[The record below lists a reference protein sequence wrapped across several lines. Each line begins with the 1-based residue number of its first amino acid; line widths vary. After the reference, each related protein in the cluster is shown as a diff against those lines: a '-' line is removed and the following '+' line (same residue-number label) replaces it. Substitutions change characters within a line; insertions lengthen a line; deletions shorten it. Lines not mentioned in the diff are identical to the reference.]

1 MASKGGSLPLACVY
15 MIFGYILF
23 GIGFITILIRLYWL
37 AIVHIFKKL
46 KQLLCR
52 YDRLGAIV
60 LGSIVGFL
68 ILSGFCHIHNSNFYH
83 MFLPVFMLVF
93 WLIGSKRFIAFFE
106 PMFRKK
112 CIYLDPKTKTI
123 RECGLASPAYIG
135 SFFVYIVGCV
145 LGLMRF
151 AFKCVVIFTMMTYIS
166 LTVTGLHNDQY
177 CDSLAVA
184 KQMGKYC
191 IYVYMGVYILY
202 NIPNYIIDTLDDVS
216 SYKAFPINVLHAI
229 MSVFEKPIRKLAD
242 VFKFEISVYWTPL
255 PIFFLDYI
263 FAGKIIKLLHIIV
276 DKVLTQLDK
285 FIDVFRG
292 YNCSNATSAII
303 AMAVEMNKVFNE
315 KSEGDE
321 ESTST
326 DQSLSKDGFESCK
339 TIFNKYKQS
348 IIYTD
353 TSKEK
358 NLKTKIIEME
368 NKFSSNKQ
376 SSYTKES
383 IITDMREL
391 YKKDDNS
398 LTGLHAFFNNF
409 RKSDI
414 AKKYLGEI
422 PKEAEELLNQI
433 FDYNKQTDSEK
444 EYVYDKQEWIKSKDN
459 FIIKYIARMSSCT
472 VLAFMNIF
480 TNLVDSYG
488 NINRMKN
495 DVKVSIVAGLA
506 CWFACFVMMILVAT
520 RHGKLS

>member
-1 MASKGGSLPLACVY
+1 MASKGGSLGGAIAS
-15 MIFGYILF
+15 MIFGYIFFGF
-23 GIGFITILIRLYWL
+23 GIITILIRLYWL
-37 AIVHIFKKL
+37 ATVHIFKKL

-52 YDRLGAIV
+52 YDRLGAVV
-60 LGSIVGFL
+60 LGSIIGFL
-68 ILSGFCHIHNSNFYH
+68 ISYGFSHIYNNDLYYI
-83 MFLPVFMLVF
+83 LVILFMAIF

-166 LTVTGLHNDQY
+166 LTVTGMHNDKY

-202 NIPNYIIDTLDDVS
+202 NIPNYIIDTLDDAT

-242 VFKFEISVYWTPL
+242 VFKFEVGVYWTPL

-263 FAGKIIKLLHIIV
+263 FAGKIIKIFHEIV

-292 YNCSNATSAII
+292 YTCSNATSTII
-303 AMAVEMNKVFNE
+303 AMAVEMNKVLNE
-315 KSEGDE
+315 KSEEDG
-321 ESTST
+321 ESRSNKK
-326 DQSLSKDGFESCK
+326 SLSDDGFESCK

>member
-1 MASKGGSLPLACVY
+1 MASKGGSLGGAIAS

-37 AIVHIFKKL
+37 ATVHIFKKL

-52 YDRLGAIV
+52 YDRLGAVV
-60 LGSIVGFL
+60 LGSIIGFL
-68 ILSGFCHIHNSNFYH
+68 ISYGFSHIYNNDLYYI
-83 MFLPVFMLVF
+83 LVILFMAIF

-202 NIPNYIIDTLDDVS
+202 NIPNYIIDTLDDTT

-242 VFKFEISVYWTPL
+242 VFKFEIGVYWTPL

-263 FAGKIIKLLHIIV
+263 FAGKIIKKLHKIV

-292 YNCSNATSAII
+292 YNCSNATSTII
-303 AMAVEMNKVFNE
+303 AMAVEMNKFLNK
-315 KSEGDE
+315 KSDGDE

-326 DQSLSKDGFESCK
+326 NKSFWEDGFKSCK

-368 NKFSSNKQ
+368 NKFSLN
-376 SSYTKES
+376 KES
-383 IITDMREL
+383 YSKENIKENI
-391 YKKDDNS
+391 KDLFKEDKENK
-398 LTGLHAFFNNF
+398 TGLYAFINNF

-414 AKKYLGEI
+414 AKKYLGKI
-422 PKEAEELLNQI
+422 PKEAEELFEDI
-433 FDYNKQTDSEK
+433 FNFNEQTDSKK
-444 EYVYDKQEWIKSKDN
+444 EYVDDKQEWIKSKDN
-459 FIIKYIARMSSCT
+459 FIIKFLLKRSSCT

>member
-1 MASKGGSLPLACVY
+1 MASKGGSIPLACIY

-37 AIVHIFKKL
+37 ATVHIFKKL

-60 LGSIVGFL
+60 LGSIVGWL
-68 ILSGFCHIHNSNFYH
+68 ILSGVCHIHNSNFYH
-83 MFLPVFMLVF
+83 MFLPLFMLVF

-166 LTVTGLHNDQY
+166 LTVTGLHNDKY
-177 CDSLAVA
+177 CDSLSVA

-202 NIPNYIIDTLDDVS
+202 NIPNYIIDTLDDAT

-242 VFKFEISVYWTPL
+242 VFKFEIGVYWTPL

-263 FAGKIIKLLHIIV
+263 FAGKIIKILHKIV

-292 YNCSNATSAII
+292 YKCSNATITII
-303 AMAVEMNKVFNE
+303 AMAVEMNKVLNE

-321 ESTST
+321 DSTST

-368 NKFSSNKQ
+368 NKFSLNKEF
-376 SSYTKES
+376 YPTENIKKNIKE
-383 IITDMREL
+383 L
-391 YKKDDNS
+391 FNKDKENK
-398 LTGLHAFFNNF
+398 TGLHAFFNNF
-409 RKSDI
+409 HKSDI
-414 AKKYLGEI
+414 AKKYLGKI
-422 PKEAEELLNQI
+422 PEEAEELLTEI
-433 FDYNKQTDSEK
+433 FDFNKQTESQA
-444 EYVYDKQEWIKSKDN
+444 EYKNDKKEWIKSDN
-459 FIIKYIARMSSCT
+459 NYIIKFLLKKSSCA

-480 TNLVDSYG
+480 ANLVDSYG